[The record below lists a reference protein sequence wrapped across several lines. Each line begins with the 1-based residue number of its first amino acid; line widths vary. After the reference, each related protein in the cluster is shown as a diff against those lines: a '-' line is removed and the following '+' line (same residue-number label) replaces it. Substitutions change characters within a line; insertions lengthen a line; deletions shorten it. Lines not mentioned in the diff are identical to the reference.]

1 MMYSIPDK
9 QSMTSLMQQNKTG
22 NITVSAKEC
31 CVQSNGIY
39 NWVIRG
45 NILIIGISRR
55 SSLLHKRYKT
65 HVKDDILTQY
75 VKRKIGH
82 LLLWK

>member
-1 MMYSIPDK
+1 MYSIPDK
-9 QSMTSLMQQNKTG
+9 QSMTSLMQQNKTD

-55 SSLLHKRYKT
+55 PSLLHKRYKT

>member
-22 NITVSAKEC
+22 NITVSAKNVVC
-31 CVQSNGIY
+31 KAMGFITG
-39 NWVIRG
+39 VIRG
-45 NILIIGISRR
+45 KYFNNWNIMKAIT
-55 SSLLHKRYKT
+55 LHKRYKT